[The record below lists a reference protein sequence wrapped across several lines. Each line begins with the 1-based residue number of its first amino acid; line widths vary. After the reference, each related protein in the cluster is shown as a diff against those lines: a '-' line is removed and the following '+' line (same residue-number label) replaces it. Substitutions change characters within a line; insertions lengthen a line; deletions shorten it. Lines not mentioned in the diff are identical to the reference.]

1 MSRTPGE
8 AVFRWAVAPQEPL
21 YALLDA
27 AREPGG
33 PEQAEKSGV
42 AFESLFAGQAGNDLA
57 HVAPYVVEFR
67 PRSSFGQWWF
77 GKWGGSAGVL
87 IETRASLAELRRH
100 FRTLLIVRGEDGD
113 KYYFRFYDP
122 RVLRVFLPK
131 CDADEARRFLGPI
144 SAIYCEGAEGKELL
158 TFRPGDEGV
167 STKVSPVP
175 ETQNVAAT
183 ARAADARQGGPG

>member
-21 YALLDA
+21 YALVDA

-42 AFESLFAGQAGNDLA
+42 AFESLFAGQAGSDLA
-57 HVAPYVVEFR
+57 HVAPYIVEFR
-67 PRSSFGQWWF
+67 PRSTFGQWWF

-100 FRTLLIVRGEDGD
+100 FRTLLIVGGEDGD

-122 RVLRVFLPK
+122 RVLRTFLPT
-131 CDADEARRFLGPI
+131 CDAAQVKEFFGPVRLFICEDEDPGSLLVFSHYQGKLKMDRFENTLRNLNQNI
-144 SAIYCEGAEGKELL
+144 
-158 TFRPGDEGV
+158 
-167 STKVSPVP
+167 KV
-175 ETQNVAAT
+175 
-183 ARAADARQGGPG
+183 